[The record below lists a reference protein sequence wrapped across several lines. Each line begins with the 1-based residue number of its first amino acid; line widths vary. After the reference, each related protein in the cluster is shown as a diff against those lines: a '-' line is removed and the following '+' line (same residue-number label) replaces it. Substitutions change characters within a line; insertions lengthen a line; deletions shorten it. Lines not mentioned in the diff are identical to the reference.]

1 MFFEI
6 NNTLYAVKFRRSG
19 TTTEA
24 ELCNVVVGEKR
35 TELDET
41 NIKGI
46 AHCSPKDRFE
56 KSKGRKVALAKLL
69 KQMHQFFIEGAEP
82 EFNMT
87 KDVRQ
92 RIWNCYFETHRK

>member
-19 TTTEA
+19 TATEA
-24 ELCNVVVGEKR
+24 ELCNVAVGEKR
-35 TELDET
+35 MELDET

-46 AHCSPKDRFE
+46 AYCNPKDRFE

-69 KQMHQFFIEGAEP
+69 NQMHQFFVEGSHP
-82 EFNMT
+82 DFNMT
-87 KDVRQ
+87 KDIREQ
-92 RIWNCYFETHRK
+92 IWASYFVNHKK